1 MKQGESMSGNGGN
14 QQHSG
19 VSIAALRRRL
29 NMTQEEFAHAI
40 GVTVSTVNRWEN
52 GHIEPS
58 RLARRAME
66 GLAAQRSVS
75 FDTFGEESAA
85 DRNLP

>member
-1 MKQGESMSGNGGN
+1 MAPN
-14 QQHSG
+14 QCFGAPIS
-19 VSIAALRRRL
+19 ALRRRL
-29 NMTQEEFAHAI
+29 QMTQEEFAHAI

-66 GLAAQRSVS
+66 GCCLGSGSRPRCM
-75 FDTFGEESAA
+75 TYLPLRRWRIT
-85 DRNLP
+85 RNTRGRGGAG